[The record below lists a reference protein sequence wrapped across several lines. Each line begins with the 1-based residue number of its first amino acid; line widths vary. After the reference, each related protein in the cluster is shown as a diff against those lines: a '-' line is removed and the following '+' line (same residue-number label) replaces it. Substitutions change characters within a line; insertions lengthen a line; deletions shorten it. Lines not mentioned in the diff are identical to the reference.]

1 MKTIIHSEN
10 APKAVGPYSQAIKAG
25 NFLFLSGAIP
35 IDPVTNEQVERDI
48 RIQTKQ
54 VLKNIDAILKEA
66 GYEEKDVVKT
76 TCYLADISDFGAFN
90 EVYAEYFVNK
100 PARSCFAVKDL
111 PKEVMVEVEAIAYKE

>member
-1 MKTIIHSEN
+1 M
-10 APKAVGPYSQAIKAG
+10 
-25 NFLFLSGAIP
+25 
-35 IDPVTNEQVERDI
+35 TNEQVEKDI
-48 RIQTKQ
+48 RVQTKQ

-76 TCYLADISDFGAFN
+76 TCYLADINDFGAFN

-111 PKEVMVEVEAIAYKE
+111 PKAVMVEVEAIAYKE

>member
-35 IDPVTNEQVERDI
+35 IDPVTNEQVEKDI
-48 RIQTKQ
+48 RVQTKQ

-76 TCYLADISDFGAFN
+76 TCYLADINDFGAFN

-111 PKEVMVEVEAIAYKE
+111 PKAVMVEIEAIAYKE

>member
-35 IDPVTNEQVERDI
+35 IDPVTNEQVEKDI

-76 TCYLADISDFGAFN
+76 TCYLADINDFGAFN

-111 PKEVMVEVEAIAYKE
+111 PKAVMVEVEAIAYKE

>member
-35 IDPVTNEQVERDI
+35 IDPVTNEQAEKDI
-48 RIQTKQ
+48 RVQTKQ

-76 TCYLADISDFGAFN
+76 TCYLADINDFGAFN

-111 PKEVMVEVEAIAYKE
+111 PKAVMVEVEAIAYKE

>member
-10 APKAVGPYSQAIKAG
+10 APKAIGPYSQAIKAG

-35 IDPVTNEQVERDI
+35 IDPVTNEQVEKDI

-76 TCYLADISDFGAFN
+76 TCYLADINDFGAFN

-111 PKEVMVEVEAIAYKE
+111 PKSVMVEVEAIAYKE

>member
-10 APKAVGPYSQAIKAG
+10 APKAVGPYSQAVKAG

-35 IDPVTNEQVERDI
+35 IDPVTNEQVEKDI
-48 RIQTKQ
+48 RVQTKQ

-76 TCYLADISDFGAFN
+76 TCYLADINDFGAFN

-111 PKEVMVEVEAIAYKE
+111 PKAVMVEVEAIAYKE

>member
-10 APKAVGPYSQAIKAG
+10 APKAVGPYSQAIKVG

-35 IDPVTNEQVERDI
+35 IDPVTNEQVEKDI
-48 RIQTKQ
+48 RVQTKQ

-76 TCYLADISDFGAFN
+76 TCYLADINDFGAFN
-90 EVYAEYFVNK
+90 EVYAEYFVSK

-111 PKEVMVEVEAIAYKE
+111 PKAVMVEVEAIAYKE

>member
-35 IDPVTNEQVERDI
+35 IDPVTNEQVEKDI
-48 RIQTKQ
+48 CVQTKQ

-76 TCYLADISDFGAFN
+76 TCYLADINDFGAFN

-111 PKEVMVEVEAIAYKE
+111 PKAVMVEVEAIAYKE

>member
-1 MKTIIHSEN
+1 METIIHSEN

-35 IDPVTNEQVERDI
+35 IDPVTNEQVEKDI
-48 RIQTKQ
+48 RVQTKQ

-76 TCYLADISDFGAFN
+76 TCYLADINDFGAFN

-111 PKEVMVEVEAIAYKE
+111 PKAVMVEVEAIAYKE

>member
-1 MKTIIHSEN
+1 MKTIISSPN

-25 NFLFLSGAIP
+25 NFLYLSGALP
-35 IDPVTNEQVERDI
+35 IDPVSNEQVEKDI
-48 RIQTKQ
+48 RVQTEQ
-54 VLKNIDAILKEA
+54 VLKNIDAVLKEA

-76 TCYLADISDFGAFN
+76 TCYLADIADFAAFN

-111 PKEVMVEVEAIAYKE
+111 PKAVMVEVEVVAYKE